1 MEPTQLQLVLNV
13 VMITGVTSLGGYCYL
28 LKKENRRLA
37 AQRKAESGVKKA
49 ADSGLPTVC
58 VQTAAP
64 STKPTTVSIK
74 GMGPDVRNFAAG
86 RRSEWVKNLASSIS

>member
-1 MEPTQLQLVLNV
+1 MELTQLQLVLNV
-13 VMITGVTSLGGYCYL
+13 VTITGVTSLGGYCYL

-37 AQRKAESGVKKA
+37 AQRKAESA
-49 ADSGLPTVC
+49 ANKPATGGLTTAS
-58 VQTAAP
+58 VQTALP
-64 STKPTTVSIK
+64 SAKPTTVPIQ